1 MGRVRAWASVL
12 PLHLTSEVQ
21 QENRGRDNKVGQRRM
36 QDGQSSRKGPS
47 DLSIGIVAGRR
58 LSTSGQRA
66 TEARHLGLS
75 PVPWCHDASPHS
87 GIPSRCVSCWLLSGR
102 TLGWVRGFEAAMPR
116 AGIELGKKV
125 CPIGLRAEDW
135 GEEMHWI
142 ELRCCPVDGVENDF
156 TPCSPRNTADFAA
169 SCQRG
174 R

>member
-1 MGRVRAWASVL
+1 M
-12 PLHLTSEVQ
+12 Q

-58 LSTSGQRA
+58 LQSASGQRPP
-66 TEARHLGLS
+66 RHVTLACLS
-75 PVPWCHDASPHS
+75 PAPWCHDASPHS

-102 TLGWVRGFEAAMPR
+102 TLGWVRGFEAAMPH
-116 AGIELGKKV
+116 AGIELGKKGGL
-125 CPIGLRAEDW
+125 IGLRAEDGW
-135 GEEMHWI
+135 EEEMHWI
-142 ELRCCPVDGVENDF
+142 EVSWCALLMASRMISPHA
-156 TPCSPRNTADFAA
+156 PRNTADFAT